1 MPATAVNSD
10 SSTQYSTDD
19 LITKPVADKS
29 EVLVAGSLA
38 IDYSCD
44 FTPLSKSDQN
54 PTPVLQT
61 SNPSIIEQQ
70 LGGVGQNVAQAAKYV
85 GSSLVFCS
93 LVADDLGGRTA
104 TTALESSNIGSQ
116 GVQVLPFSGGA
127 RTAQYVAVNDTK
139 KDLVVAMA
147 DMSIMETPES
157 NLQFESFWDPI
168 IQRAQPNWVVVDANW
183 SPDVLKR
190 WMTEAHQ
197 HGARVAFEPVS
208 TAKCTRLFMTRG
220 SHSSVISP
228 SSVVPNHAV
237 DLATPNRLELTA
249 MYNAA
254 REVGLFDG
262 PEWWH
267 FINSLGMP
275 RSGSR
280 EHLVSLTNA
289 KLVDEGIPQ
298 QSIQLLPF
306 IPCMIVKL
314 GAQGVLLTQLLK
326 PDDPRLTSPTSR
338 PYILTPAAPDNDTF
352 GGVYMRYFP
361 AAEIIPEDQV
371 VSVNGAGD
379 TFLGVVV
386 AGLAMDGRK
395 NGSGNL
401 EDIIPIAQK
410 ASICSLKSKAAV
422 SSEITTLE
430 PLLRSL

>member
-1 MPATAVNSD
+1 MNSD
-10 SSTQYSTDD
+10 TTRYPTDNP
-19 LITKPVADKS
+19 IAKPVAGKA

-44 FTPLSKSDQN
+44 FSPLSKSDKN
-54 PTPVLQT
+54 PTPVLHT

-104 TTALESSNIGSQ
+104 MAALEGSNIGSQ
-116 GVQVLPFSGGA
+116 GVQMLPSSAGA

-147 DMSIMETPES
+147 DMSIMETTES
-157 NLQFESFWDPI
+157 NLQFDSFWGSV

-183 SPDVLKR
+183 SPCVLKR
-190 WMTEAHQ
+190 WTTVAHK

-208 TAKCTRLFMTRG
+208 TAKSTRIFETHG
-220 SHSSVISP
+220 SDDSAINASN
-228 SSVVPNHAV
+228 VVPNHVV
-237 DLATPNRLELTA
+237 DLAAPNRLELTA
-249 MYNAA
+249 MYSAA
-254 REVGLFDG
+254 RETGLFDG
-262 PEWWH
+262 PQWWN
-267 FINSLGMP
+267 FTNSLGMP
-275 RSGSR
+275 STGSR
-280 EHLVSLTNA
+280 DRLVSLTNA
-289 KLVDEGIPQ
+289 KLVGEGIPQ

-314 GAQGVLLTQLLK
+314 GAQGVLLTQLLR
-326 PDDPRLTSPTSR
+326 PGDPRLTSPASQ
-338 PYILTPAAPDNDTF
+338 PHILTPAGLDNETV

-361 AAEIIPEDQV
+361 AAETIPEDQV

-386 AGLAMDGRK
+386 AGLAMDGGK
-395 NGSGNL
+395 DSSSNL
-401 EDIIPIAQK
+401 EDIIPVAQK

-422 SSEITTLE
+422 SSEITALE